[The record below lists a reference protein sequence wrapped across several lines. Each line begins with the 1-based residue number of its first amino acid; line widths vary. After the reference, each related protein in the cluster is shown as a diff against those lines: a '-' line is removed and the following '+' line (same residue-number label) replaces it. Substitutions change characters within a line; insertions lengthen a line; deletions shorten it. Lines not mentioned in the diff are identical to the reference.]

1 MLELSTEEL
10 TNLLAKASKGRLGN
24 EKAQEI
30 KEFAKNS
37 FGISF
42 AKQTFSFQ
50 IKQIINQISFIENQL
65 KELDNEISNMLK
77 VLNSEITTIT
87 GIGDVFG
94 ACILSEIGDISRFE
108 KASQLVAFIGLEV
121 AVKQSREFSGTEMK
135 ITKRGSPYLRRAVWL
150 AATVASF
157 KDPALSV
164 YYKNLIARGKKH
176 LTAIGVVSR
185 KMCNIIFS
193 VLKNKKEYT
202 PNI

>member
-1 MLELSTEEL
+1 MCDH
-10 TNLLAKASKGRLGN
+10 
-24 EKAQEI
+24 I
-30 KEFAKNS
+30 F
-37 FGISF
+37 
-42 AKQTFSFQ
+42 
-50 IKQIINQISFIENQL
+50 NQISFIENQL

-77 VLNSEITTIT
+77 VLNSEIATIT
-87 GIGDVFG
+87 GIGDVLG

-108 KASQLVAFIGLEV
+108 KASQLVAFAGLDV
-121 AVKQSREFSGTEMK
+121 AVKQSGEFSGTEMK
-135 ITKRGSPYLRRAVWL
+135 ITKRGSQYLRRAIWL

-176 LTAIGVVSR
+176 LTAIGAVLR

-193 VLKNKKEYT
+193 VLKNKKAYT